1 MSDSGGKL
9 ESSIDIP
16 ILKKE
21 AILHITFFFFPK
33 SFIGG
38 KLKNIYST
46 MFTVTICSELIPQ
59 IYYNSS
65 WLNLVTFKIPT
76 SVKVVHNTYIHS
88 APTVP
93 TYKQTKATA
102 HSAAVQKSIPA
113 FPHGEKKIVQV
124 LEFSVIKQGIFM
136 YYIPF

>member
-1 MSDSGGKL
+1 
-9 ESSIDIP
+9 
-16 ILKKE
+16 
-21 AILHITFFFFPK
+21 
-33 SFIGG
+33 
-38 KLKNIYST
+38 

>member
-1 MSDSGGKL
+1 MPDSGRKL

-21 AILHITFFFFPK
+21 AILHITFFFPK

-65 WLNLVTFKIPT
+65 
-76 SVKVVHNTYIHS
+76 
-88 APTVP
+88 
-93 TYKQTKATA
+93 
-102 HSAAVQKSIPA
+102 
-113 FPHGEKKIVQV
+113 
-124 LEFSVIKQGIFM
+124 
-136 YYIPF
+136 